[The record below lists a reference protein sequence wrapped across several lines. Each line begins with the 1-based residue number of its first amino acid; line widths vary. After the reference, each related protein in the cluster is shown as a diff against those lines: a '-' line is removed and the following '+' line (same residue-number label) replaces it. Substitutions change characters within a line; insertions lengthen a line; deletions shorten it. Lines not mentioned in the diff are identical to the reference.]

1 MFNDVTITLFKK
13 WPTYRL
19 WPIIYNDNHQ
29 LPIWLPYRASQCEIC
44 MYFYYVHL
52 LPLWLLQ
59 FKIISVILSLQ
70 NGRHALH
77 LAAENGNTDVINM
90 LITHVANVDAKD
102 SVSE

>member
-19 WPIIYNDNHQ
+19 WPIIYNDQ
-29 LPIWLPYRASQCEIC
+29 QKLYRASQCEIC
-44 MYFYYVHL
+44 MYLYYVNSFL
-52 LPLWLLQ
+52 LWLLQ
-59 FKIISVILSLQ
+59 FKVISVILSLQ

-90 LITHVANVDAKD
+90 LITHGANVDAKD
-102 SVSE
+102 RVSD